1 MAKKI
6 YVGNMNYNT
15 TEQEL
20 ENLFG
25 QYGTVA
31 SANIIIDRY
40 TDRSKGFGFVE
51 MEDEQAAD
59 AAISALDNSEFSG
72 RNLKVNVAKERR
84 PRFYETIK
92 KREAP
97 LTQLHRRQIEL
108 LRHTRSADQV
118 DAETTEK
125 LLRVVNAIA
134 SGLRTTG

>member
-59 AAISALDNSEFSG
+59 AAISALDNTEFGG

-84 PRFYETIK
+84 PRF
-92 KREAP
+92 
-97 LTQLHRRQIEL
+97 
-108 LRHTRSADQV
+108 
-118 DAETTEK
+118 
-125 LLRVVNAIA
+125 
-134 SGLRTTG
+134 

>member
-1 MAKKI
+1 
-6 YVGNMNYNT
+6 MNYNT

-59 AAISALDNSEFSG
+59 AAISALDNSEFGG

-84 PRFYETIK
+84 PRF
-92 KREAP
+92 
-97 LTQLHRRQIEL
+97 
-108 LRHTRSADQV
+108 
-118 DAETTEK
+118 
-125 LLRVVNAIA
+125 
-134 SGLRTTG
+134 

>member
-51 MEDEQAAD
+51 MEEEQAAD
-59 AAISALDNSEFSG
+59 AAISALDNTEFGG

-84 PRFYETIK
+84 PRF
-92 KREAP
+92 
-97 LTQLHRRQIEL
+97 
-108 LRHTRSADQV
+108 
-118 DAETTEK
+118 
-125 LLRVVNAIA
+125 
-134 SGLRTTG
+134 

>member
-51 MEDEQAAD
+51 MEDEQAAA
-59 AAISALDNSEFSG
+59 AAISALDNSEFGG
-72 RNLKVNVAKERR
+72 RNLKVNEAKERR
-84 PRFYETIK
+84 PRF
-92 KREAP
+92 
-97 LTQLHRRQIEL
+97 
-108 LRHTRSADQV
+108 
-118 DAETTEK
+118 
-125 LLRVVNAIA
+125 
-134 SGLRTTG
+134 